1 MFIIHLSVYN
11 LFLFPLQIHSISCAF
26 FCRNRGELW
35 DKVEVCS
42 LLKAFHVPIA
52 SHKVHYTGMEGGG
65 GGPRDAQEHT
75 QGRKDCFGLK
85 IAILFKLLFGSL

>member
-11 LFLFPLQIHSISCAF
+11 LFLYSLQIHSISCAF
-26 FCRNRGELW
+26 FFAEIGELW

-52 SHKVHYTGMEGGG
+52 FHKVHYTGMVEEEGVGGG
-65 GGPRDAQEHT
+65 VRGTLRNTPRRGKGH
-75 QGRKDCFGLK
+75 K
-85 IAILFKLLFGSL
+85 